1 MDETNAVY
9 MIKREKTPFSRVG
22 WMLFAILAITT
33 LLQIIGVAVTAVF
46 APNIYDAAW
55 FVWVLSFAP
64 LYLIAIPLGYIII
77 RPLPKLNAP
86 QQSISFGRL
95 ISYLAMSYALMYIGS
110 IIGTFLNAGIAGLR
124 GQELVNPL
132 EELLSGANLYFELIF
147 VGLLAPI
154 FEELVF
160 RKLLLDRIRAYG
172 EGTAILVSGL
182 SFGLFHG
189 NLFQFF
195 YAFGLGSL
203 FAYIYLRTGRV
214 RYTIILHSIINTFSV
229 ILSQFVVGN
238 TDIEALQNFGGENP
252 NELLNAVQGNLAQ
265 YAVFGLCMLA
275 IMGLFISGIVLLIT
289 KRKSAVLFL
298 APKEIPREQRFKTV
312 FINWGMAL
320 FILLSLGLMT
330 YTALA

>member
-1 MDETNAVY
+1 MDEREAVY
-9 MIKREKTPFSRVG
+9 TIVREKPPFSRVG
-22 WMLFAILAITT
+22 WTLFAILGITT
-33 LLQIIGVAVTAVF
+33 LLQIVGAAVVAVF
-46 APNIYDAAW
+46 APNLYDAPW

-64 LYLIAIPLGYIII
+64 LYLVAIPLGYIIL
-77 RPLPKLNAP
+77 RPLPKLTAP

-95 ISYLAMSYALMYIGS
+95 LGYLAMSYAVMYIGS
-110 IIGTFLNAGIAGLR
+110 IIGTLLNAGLAGLK

-132 EELLSGANLYFELIF
+132 EELLTGANLYFELVF

-172 EGTAILVSGL
+172 EGMAILVSGL
-182 SFGLFHG
+182 TFGLFHG

-214 RYTIILHSIINTFSV
+214 RYTIILHAIINTFSV

-238 TDIEALQNFGGENP
+238 ADIEALQNFGGENP
-252 NELLNAVQGNLAQ
+252 NELLNAVQGNFAQ

-289 KRKSAVLFL
+289 KRKSVVLFS
-298 APKEIPREQRFKTV
+298 APKELSKSERFKTV
-312 FINWGMAL
+312 FVNWGMAL
-320 FILLSLGLMT
+320 FILFSLGLMT
-330 YTALA
+330 YTVLA